1 MIIDWYTILFQ
12 IINFLILVFLL
23 RYFLYGPIVKAMDER
38 ERRIVEREEEA
49 EARRN
54 EAEKEAKDFRHKSQK
69 LDESKEELMEE
80 ARSSAEEEKAV
91 LLNKARSEVSETRR
105 RWEEAFEREK
115 ESFTGELRRRIGKQA
130 CAVARRCL
138 EDLADAKLE
147 ELTWNLFA
155 GKLEELPEDDRQD
168 LLKGIQDND
177 YKLNLLS
184 AFETP
189 KERLQELEKTLVK
202 VLPDSEKKLNLSA
215 KKDSALICGL
225 ELEAGGYRISW
236 SVDSYLGDIEAE
248 ILKELDQ
255 SGPVKNE
262 AVSDEDEVENNEEV
276 PSGDE

>member
-38 ERRIVEREEEA
+38 ERKIVEREEEA
-49 EARRN
+49 EAKRK
-54 EAEKEAKDFRHKSQK
+54 ESEEEAKKYRQ
-69 LDESKEELMEE
+69 ESNELEERKEEILDE
-80 ARSSAEEEKAV
+80 ARSSAEEEKAD

-115 ESFTGELRRRIGKQA
+115 ESFTGELRRRIGRQA
-130 CAVARRCL
+130 CSVARRCL

-147 ELTWNLFA
+147 ELTWNIFT
-155 GKLEELPEDDRQD
+155 GKLDDLPDNDRQD
-168 LLKGIQDND
+168 LLKGIEEND
-177 YKLNLLS
+177 YKLNLQS

-189 KERLQELEKTLVK
+189 KEKLQELESKLVK
-202 VLPDSEKKLNLSA
+202 VLPEAEKKLNLSA
-215 KKDSALICGL
+215 KKDSELICGL

-236 SVDSYLGDIEAE
+236 SVDTYLGDIESE

-255 SGPVKNE
+255 AGQVKKT
-262 AVSDEDEVENNEEV
+262 AVNNNDKEEV